1 MQAQCELVIENVA
14 VTVKN
19 GDITK
24 EDVNALVNLTNLSL
38 NYKQGVSKA
47 ILEGGGAP
55 LQEECKGR
63 GKQVYG
69 DVVVTGAGH
78 LKCKHVLH
86 IVGACQ
92 LFQIGNAVKKVLEE
106 CDNNNLA
113 SVAFPAI
120 GTGTSGVDPQESLK
134 SMLKA
139 IREYLSGT
147 RSFLQ
152 RISIVAFTPHT
163 YQEYMKVAYDEML
176 KNQNLRVIINGNIV
190 ELVKGD
196 ITAQA
201 VDCILNITNATMNF
215 AKGVSGAILSA
226 AGPAVANECA
236 QFGPLMT
243 GSVAVTTGGNLQS
256 KHIMHIIGPKSL
268 SAFAPAVEMF
278 LTESKAKSFKTVAL
292 PTIGTGTVG
301 ISPARSINAILDGLE
316 RCLANM
322 NAAEFTKILIVAYD
336 DNVYSAFM
344 TAFQTRQQ
352 YLHLKLTINE
362 TIVELVRGDITEQPV
377 DCILNL
383 SNATLNRTIGVSG
396 AILHA
401 AGQTVAGECAQIG
414 RITPGGVAVTS
425 GGNLKSKH
433 IMHTIAWNSISEFA
447 PSLETVLTE
456 CAAKS
461 FKTVALPAIG
471 TGVASISPALSINAI
486 LDGIEKCL
494 AKMNPGAFTKIV
506 IAAYDEDVYKDYL
519 KVIQA
524 KQKEN
529 QSVVN
534 NPHQVQGTLNP
545 TNTESSLNV
554 NQNSDSTEDK
564 TFSNTLT
571 TQTNVQQVPNPPAN
585 ATGTINQKLLFAYLT
600 EPAKWTPM
608 EGQVYKEV
616 ELHKDSPEYKSVA
629 DKFTK
634 SAANSKY
641 QISKIRRI
649 QNVGLWQKYAFIKFT
664 IDQLYPNH
672 ENEKHLYHGTDY
684 KTTEKINMHGYNRA
698 FCGKNATSFGKGTYF
713 AKNALYSCN
722 DTYSVKDETGE
733 KHVYQAAVITGK
745 WCLGDKN
752 YLEPPPTIEDPRI
765 LYNSTVNNVTNP
777 TLFVVYNDYC
787 AYPEY
792 LISFTSSN

>member
-383 SNATLNRTIGVSG
+383 SNATLNRTIGV
-396 AILHA
+396 
-401 AGQTVAGECAQIG
+401 
-414 RITPGGVAVTS
+414 
-425 GGNLKSKH
+425 
-433 IMHTIAWNSISEFA
+433 
-447 PSLETVLTE
+447 
-456 CAAKS
+456 
-461 FKTVALPAIG
+461 
-471 TGVASISPALSINAI
+471 ASISPALSINAI